1 MKLVLASRNQKKLRE
16 LQEILSELG
25 VEVLSEA
32 DVGVDV
38 DVEET
43 GTTFE
48 ENAFLKADAQKNA
61 VPIPGSSAS
70 QSIDT
75 PGGSGQQTDEDAPAF
90 CPFCGK
96 ELNDSFQWGQFC
108 PYCGKKVEQ

>member
-1 MKLVLASRNQKKLRE
+1 MNEKKQSRDKAAIIGGIVLILLMVLAVKG
-16 LQEILSELG
+16 IL
-25 VEVLSEA
+25 
-32 DVGVDV
+32 
-38 DVEET
+38 
-43 GTTFE
+43 
-48 ENAFLKADAQKNA
+48 AFLKADAQKNA
-61 VPIPGSSAS
+61 VPIPSSSAS

-75 PGGSGQQTDEDAPAF
+75 PGSSGQQTDEEAPSF